1 MNLYIASIKLWFK
14 GFKENTERSITYSFE
29 PNKINVITGDSSTG
43 KSSILDIIDYLL
55 LSDNPTIVENI
66 INENVEFY
74 GMNIFL
80 EERSYILMRK
90 APHSGQGTQDV
101 YWKEQ
106 EEYPMPYIQ
115 THSVGE
121 MRTILTRMFYVP
133 QHETKVGN
141 RKDSMTFRHF
151 LPFNYLTEDI
161 ISSANTYFDTAFFI
175 NRSYDVF
182 LDYALELVNGI
193 QYHNANE
200 IKAKIEKA
208 EIDLKQYQKKHQ
220 IAQENATKYKASLTS
235 IYDDALSLNLIPAD
249 NFFVRENAHEMLHYI
264 KEALAAYNKLI
275 KNDEDTKKLE
285 LLKKERYELNNKLS
299 IYNSLLAEMQKQKS
313 SGKKIQDSLRP
324 ITFIKEHIDEVIISP
339 ETIELLHL
347 LEKQLVQIK
356 ESRKEK
362 PKLPHDF
369 ALRHE
374 ELKDKLK
381 ACESKL
387 KELTILRKTIANPKW
402 LERAIGLKYRLENLK
417 RPKEDTYQVSTEQN
431 MISLI
436 ESLKIE
442 QKNMSLLPHDVK
454 EELNSYINKYFHS
467 INGIVDSYPDS
478 TMRYDDDERRISL
491 LKNGEDYPVRNIGSK
506 SNYMFLHLCFF
517 LGLHESI
524 MFHRSKHVG
533 SFLFIDQPSMPY
545 YADKGTLDNDDK
557 KQLIKAFRL
566 LNEFMEEIIRNQNRS
581 FQMILIEHA
590 DESYWKELEY
600 FHTTATFSKIAQGGL
615 IPKYIYE

>member
-141 RKDSMTFRHF
+141 RKYNMTFRHF

-381 ACESKL
+381 DSNKKDFHLILLDRQTRENTKL
-387 KELTILRKTIANPKW
+387 DITQFFQSYLNCDIIKEDSDFTKEFYDKTREFFNDNGLIGKYDRIRKLLEERENININSVADELFEEDEEIKGKYKEFIFKTVHNDDFEIDKSWVEENFKKRVLKTSDNSITIVINGNQLEDKNKIIIKKTDDNDKKVDLTIKNVI
-402 LERAIGLKYRLENLK
+402 LEDK
-417 RPKEDTYQVSTEQN
+417 R
-431 MISLI
+431 
-436 ESLKIE
+436 
-442 QKNMSLLPHDVK
+442 
-454 EELNSYINKYFHS
+454 
-467 INGIVDSYPDS
+467 
-478 TMRYDDDERRISL
+478 
-491 LKNGEDYPVRNIGSK
+491 
-506 SNYMFLHLCFF
+506 
-517 LGLHESI
+517 
-524 MFHRSKHVG
+524 
-533 SFLFIDQPSMPY
+533 
-545 YADKGTLDNDDK
+545 
-557 KQLIKAFRL
+557 
-566 LNEFMEEIIRNQNRS
+566 
-581 FQMILIEHA
+581 
-590 DESYWKELEY
+590 
-600 FHTTATFSKIAQGGL
+600 
-615 IPKYIYE
+615 

>member
-1 MNLYIASIKLWFK
+1 
-14 GFKENTERSITYSFE
+14 
-29 PNKINVITGDSSTG
+29 
-43 KSSILDIIDYLL
+43 
-55 LSDNPTIVENI
+55 
-66 INENVEFY
+66 
-74 GMNIFL
+74 
-80 EERSYILMRK
+80 
-90 APHSGQGTQDV
+90 
-101 YWKEQ
+101 
-106 EEYPMPYIQ
+106 
-115 THSVGE
+115 
-121 MRTILTRMFYVP
+121 
-133 QHETKVGN
+133 
-141 RKDSMTFRHF
+141 
-151 LPFNYLTEDI
+151 
-161 ISSANTYFDTAFFI
+161 
-175 NRSYDVF
+175 
-182 LDYALELVNGI
+182 
-193 QYHNANE
+193 
-200 IKAKIEKA
+200 
-208 EIDLKQYQKKHQ
+208 
-220 IAQENATKYKASLTS
+220 
-235 IYDDALSLNLIPAD
+235 
-249 NFFVRENAHEMLHYI
+249 MLHYI
-264 KEALAAYNKLI
+264 KETLAAYNKLI

-299 IYNSLLAEMQKQKS
+299 IYNSLLAEMQKLKS

-324 ITFIKEHIDEVIISP
+324 IIYIKEHIDEVITSP
-339 ETIELLHL
+339 ETLELLNL

-362 PKLPHDF
+362 PQLPHDF

-381 ACESKL
+381 VCERNL
-387 KELTILRKTIANPKW
+387 KELTILRKTIAIPKW

-478 TMRYDDDERRISL
+478 TMRYDDDERRVSL
-491 LKNGEDYPVRNIGSK
+491 LKNGEEYPVRNIGSK

-524 MFHRSKHVG
+524 MYHKSKQVG
-533 SFLFIDQPSMPY
+533 SFLFVDQPSIPY
-545 YADKGTLDNDDK
+545 YADKSMLNNDDK
-557 KQLIKAFRL
+557 KQLMKAFRL
-566 LNEFMEEIIRNQNRS
+566 LNEFMEEIIGKQNRS

-590 DESYWKELEY
+590 DESYWKDLEY
-600 FHTTATFSKIAQGGL
+600 FHTTAKFSKIDQGGL